1 MEWIGI
7 LVAGVGAFF
16 LGRSWRPTK
25 TQRSAPTRSGLSS
38 ASDRELMLSTFRR
51 ELANYLI
58 RVDPDRFLR
67 LYHKA
72 RTSEA
77 AIEVGDKK
85 HRDAQLT
92 LITERYPLYQD
103 FDLIG
108 TREHVLYA
116 DAFNMYPLEDIEE
129 HFLNLVRFHALQ
141 RAADEDW
148 KFRAR
153 ATSDQNLEHLQSY
166 VPKIKGTRFR
176 QRLIAAVSQ
185 FFAHQRGNGSNR
197 VEGPIAYETDAL
209 AVYYV
214 PHVAENRYGFHFKD
228 TGEFGLYGSF
238 YDDSRDKTYQS
249 FYRSDRKFEAENY
262 LDYLR
267 IDEQI

>member
-1 MEWIGI
+1 
-7 LVAGVGAFF
+7 
-16 LGRSWRPTK
+16 
-25 TQRSAPTRSGLSS
+25 
-38 ASDRELMLSTFRR
+38 MLSTFRR

-72 RTSEA
+72 RAAEA
-77 AIEVGDKK
+77 AIEAGDKK
-85 HRDAQLT
+85 QRDAQLT
-92 LITERYPLYQD
+92 MITERYPLYQD

-129 HFLNLVRFHALQ
+129 HFLNLVRFHALE

-148 KFRAR
+148 KFRDP
-153 ATSDQNLEHLQSY
+153 ATSDENLEHLLSY
-166 VPKIKGTRFR
+166 VLKIKDTRFR
-176 QRLIAAVSQ
+176 QRIIAAVSQ
-185 FFAHQRGNGSNR
+185 FFAHKRGNWSNR

-209 AVYYV
+209 QFTTLSTL
-214 PHVAENRYGFHFKD
+214 AENRYGFHFKG

-238 YDDSRDKTYQS
+238 PRDACASASASRRCLQPLNQPAILYGG
-249 FYRSDRKFEAENY
+249 FAY
-262 LDYLR
+262 
-267 IDEQI
+267 I